1 MYKVYFKGEYQGT
14 YEASSADYA
23 IRLCAGEYGSNAY
36 AVAAIY
42 GPHYSAVKM

>member
-14 YEASSADYA
+14 YEASSATQA
-23 IRLCAGEYGSNAY
+23 ITKAARDYGSS
-36 AVAAIY
+36 VHSVIELY